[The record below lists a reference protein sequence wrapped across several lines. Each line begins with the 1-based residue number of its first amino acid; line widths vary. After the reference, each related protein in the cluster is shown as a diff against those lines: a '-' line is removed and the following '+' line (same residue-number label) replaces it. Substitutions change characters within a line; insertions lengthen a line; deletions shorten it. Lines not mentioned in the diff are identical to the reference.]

1 MPRLRPSASYS
12 VTIRTEN
19 PHTPGMVGRISST
32 IGEAGGLIGAIDVVD
47 VNKDR
52 TVRDFV
58 VAAADSTQEQSIVER
73 VRALP
78 GVRVID
84 VADRTFQLHRGGKI
98 EVSGRCTVKN
108 SDDLSMVY
116 TPGVARVC
124 LAIRDDPSAQWNL
137 TIKPHTIAVVT
148 DGSAVL
154 GLGNI
159 GPAAAQPVM
168 EGKCL
173 IFKAFAGVD
182 AFPLCLATQDTDEI
196 VETVRR
202 IAPVFGGINLE
213 DIAAPRCFEVED
225 RLRRELDIPVMHDDQ
240 HGTAIV
246 VLAAL
251 KNALIV
257 VGKSIREAKIVI
269 AGAGA
274 AGNAVARMLSAAGA
288 AHIVL
293 TDRAGVLSRDRI
305 EHMDPYKRAL
315 AEATNPLNEQGSLA
329 DVLRG
334 ADVFI
339 GLRVRALS
347 APRTFGRWGATQSCS
362 RWPTRFPR
370 SNRRR

>member
-1 MPRLRPSASYS
+1 MPRLRPSASFS

-58 VAAADSTQEQSIVER
+58 VA
-73 VRALP
+73 
-78 GVRVID
+78 
-84 VADRTFQLHRGGKI
+84 
-98 EVSGRCTVKN
+98 
-108 SDDLSMVY
+108 
-116 TPGVARVC
+116 
-124 LAIRDDPSAQWNL
+124 
-137 TIKPHTIAVVT
+137 
-148 DGSAVL
+148 
-154 GLGNI
+154 
-159 GPAAAQPVM
+159 AAAQPVM

-288 AHIVL
+288 AQIVL
-293 TDRAGVLSRDRI
+293 TDRAGVLSHDRI

-315 AEATNPLNEQGSLA
+315 AEATNPLNE
-329 DVLRG
+329 RG
-334 ADVFI
+334 QP
-339 GLRVRALS
+339 G
-347 APRTFGRWGATQSCS
+347 
-362 RWPTRFPR
+362 
-370 SNRRR
+370 